1 MAVKLTN
8 NFISVSIKEK
18 GAELESLFHK
28 AHHLEYIWNANPKF
42 WGKSSPILFPI
53 VGQLKSDTYQYKN
66 KTYSLPRHGFARDH
80 IFEVESRN
88 TNKAV
93 FLLKSSV
100 ESKEVY
106 PFDFELRVVYTIEG
120 EKLNVEYQVKNLSD
134 EVMFFSLGAH
144 PAFNVPLIQKTKYT
158 DYYLEFSEEET
169 APRWTITKQGQIDE
183 PESFL
188 HSATTLPLDKKLF
201 SNDALVFKG
210 LKSTRISLRSTVHA
224 HGFHFAFE
232 GFPFFG
238 IWAAP
243 DADFVCLEPWCGI
256 ADSVKHNQELS
267 EKEGIQKIECELWS
281 RSWSVT
287 CF

>member
-1 MAVKLTN
+1 MAVTLTN
-8 NFISVSIKEK
+8 NFLSVSIKEK

-28 AHHLEYIWNANPKF
+28 AHHVEYIWNGNPKF

-53 VGQLKSDTYQYKN
+53 VGQLKSDTYIFNN
-66 KTYSLPRHGFARDH
+66 KSYSLPRHGFARDYV
-80 IFEVESRN
+80 FEVESRN

-93 FLLKSSV
+93 FLLRSSPA
-100 ESKEVY
+100 SKEVY

-120 EKLNVEYQVKNLSD
+120 EKLNVQYQVKNLSE

-144 PAFNVPLIQKTKYT
+144 PAFNVPLIQRTKYS
-158 DYYLEFSEEET
+158 DYFLEFSEEET
-169 APRWTITKQGQIDE
+169 APRWTITKQGQIGE
-183 PESFL
+183 PEPFL
-188 HSATTLPLDKKLF
+188 QSAKTLPLDKNLF
-201 SNDALVFKG
+201 SRDALVFKK
-210 LKSTRISLRSTVHA
+210 LNSTIISLRSTVHA
-224 HGFHFAFE
+224 HGFHFEFE
-232 GFPFFG
+232 GFPYFG

-256 ADSVKHNQELS
+256 ADSVNHNHELS
-267 EKEGIQKIECELWS
+267 EKEGIEKIEGELWS